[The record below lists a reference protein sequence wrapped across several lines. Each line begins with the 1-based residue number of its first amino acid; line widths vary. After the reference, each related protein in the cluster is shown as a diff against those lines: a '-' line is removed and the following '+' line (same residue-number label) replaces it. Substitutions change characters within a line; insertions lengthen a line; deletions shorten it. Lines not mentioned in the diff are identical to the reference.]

1 MTKKKINNK
10 IQTQFIIFFVKVS
23 YSISYCIQSKFIE
36 YLIVIVVNHRG
47 FEIPRFH
54 ISSFFLKFY
63 CQSIFFRNINF
74 VDIFL
79 LPLVLTMTNYDIFNL
94 SILSWFLLL
103 LVTLLSVF
111 VAKTEVMGK
120 AFQESFTSRRFFIL
134 AVTF

>member
-1 MTKKKINNK
+1 MWLTTEALK
-10 IQTQFIIFFVKVS
+10 
-23 YSISYCIQSKFIE
+23 Y
-36 YLIVIVVNHRG
+36 
-47 FEIPRFH
+47 PRFH

-134 AVTF
+134 AVTFWILRTWSHSLYQWGSMFYEEIVYDFFMGNNDWKELL

>member
-1 MTKKKINNK
+1 M
-10 IQTQFIIFFVKVS
+10 
-23 YSISYCIQSKFIE
+23 
-36 YLIVIVVNHRG
+36 
-47 FEIPRFH
+47 
-54 ISSFFLKFY
+54 
-63 CQSIFFRNINF
+63 NF

-120 AFQESFTSRRFFIL
+120 AFQGSFTSRRFLIL